1 MSIGMYDSLT
11 EARVE
16 LQAMFSI
23 DDMIIEAAGA
33 VAQKRYAGSPW
44 ADDHGQDAA
53 LYATMAYSGDEQLE
67 IAPYCP
73 DKPSLYGKA
82 KYVLGIADGYTRKLA
97 TADGEDS
104 GFVQSFCD
112 LIPNG
117 IEDDDEWLERKVGG
131 TLEYSPVHA
140 DVYIEDYD
148 PRQSA
153 LESSAFY
160 VTQADGTRRCYAV
173 REIAQLLMEVDDSVK
188 AEALASDDFYA
199 VAESFD
205 DIVERILTWAVG
217 QDGLV
222 KITDVEDETEDSCP
236 LIWTTS
242 YAIKDGACDLD
253 SYRKYL
259 DDGRAPDYS
268 VQYDP
273 TEVDSFELG
282 AEDKNADGAASFGKH
297 SDMLKWADETAVSV
311 LRIWGRKPW
320 DSVATHED
328 TAILVPFTSADG
340 ALKFKEIYL
349 SPFELWMYAYT
360 RGLHSSELVWEYRE
374 NGEAKLRNIHRVA
387 IALGMTA
394 GQVRYQNPEMDA
406 LDEFSAH
413 IEALN
418 DNEITAVLNY
428 IAGKDES
435 NYAEF
440 LGFLVRVT
448 GERLMGTFDN
458 DVQMSDI
465 AVRQLIE
472 DEVSQ
477 GAMFPSQAVIL
488 FAKLDGKHQSAANR
502 LGQAVYD
509 KSLEM
514 KKLLQ
519 QRRVAISTEMLWAEA
534 VYPCF
539 NLGLKRHVVSVVG
552 HIADT
557 QAVEKY
563 LARLD
568 KTNAV
573 VVGCDTQAR
582 EIATKLGMHYI
593 NVPVSDYGSG
603 LDWAQMQVLSCATI
617 AIIGKTVRP
626 QAIAERLTTK
636 LDMRYV
642 KVL

>member
-1 MSIGMYDSLT
+1 MSIGMYGVLT
-11 EARVE
+11 EARVK

-23 DDMIIEAAGA
+23 DDTIIEAAA
-33 VAQKRYAGSPW
+33 SVAQKRYAGSPW

-53 LYATMAYSGDEQLE
+53 LYAVLAYSGDEELE
-67 IAPYCP
+67 IARYCP
-73 DKPSLYGKA
+73 EKPSLYGKA

-97 TADGEDS
+97 TSDGEDS

-117 IEDDDEWLERKVGG
+117 IEDEDEWLERKVGG

-140 DVYIEDYD
+140 DVYIEEYD
-148 PRQSA
+148 PRESA

-160 VTQADGTRRCYAV
+160 VTQPDGARRCYGV

-188 AEALASDDFYA
+188 AEALASDDFHA
-199 VAESFD
+199 VAENFD

-222 KITDVEDETEDSCP
+222 KITEEEDTSDEFCP
-236 LIWTTS
+236 LIWTIS
-242 YAIKDGACDLD
+242 YAIQDGACDLN

-273 TEVDSFELG
+273 TTSEMVPED

-297 SDMLKWADETAVSV
+297 SDMLKWADDVAVDV
-311 LRIWGRKPW
+311 VRIWKKRPW
-320 DSVATHED
+320 DYIAG
-328 TAILVPFTSADG
+328 AIILVPSWFSGELA
-340 ALKFKEIYL
+340 FKSVAMSDYDT
-349 SPFELWMYAYT
+349 WVYAYT
-360 RGLHSSELVWEYRE
+360 HEIHTQEMVWFYRD
-374 NGEAKLRNIHRVA
+374 NGDMKLRNIHYVA
-387 IALGMTA
+387 IALGMKP
-394 GQVRYQNPEMDA
+394 GQKWYHDA
-406 LDEFSAH
+406 DMNLIDTFVSE
-413 IEALN
+413 IEVLN
-418 DNEITAVLNY
+418 DNEITAVLNH
-428 IAGKDES
+428 IAGKDEA

-458 DVQMSDI
+458 DVQMS
-465 AVRQLIE
+465 ATLVRQLIV

-477 GAMFPSQAVIL
+477 GTMFPSQAVIL

-509 KSLEM
+509 KSLEL

-519 QRRVAISTEMLWAEA
+519 QRRVAITTEMLWAEA

-539 NLGLKRHVVSVVG
+539 NLGLKRHVVSIVG

-563 LARLD
+563 LANLD

-573 VVGCDTQAR
+573 VVGCDTQAQ

-593 NVPVSDYGSG
+593 DIPVSDYGSG
-603 LDWAQMQVLSCATI
+603 MDWAQMQVLSCATI

-626 QAIAERLTTK
+626 QAIAKQLTAK
-636 LDMRYV
+636 LEIRYV